1 MQAYQEEYIANLKEI
16 AALADRR
23 KPEALTFSAYE
34 LRRRQKEG
42 LARRKV
48 KRNVELLRGGLVPA
62 LDHLFEAKEEEVR
75 ELEDFAA
82 KLAGGVD
89 AGLFRRIHQA
99 LLSLARLKRD
109 RTATIR
115 ELYWLGMGYY
125 WLCNNLAGLDLEL
138 IEKYVSRMRLCFTE
152 AAAYLK
158 YFDEIEDTETR
169 GYILRSRAN
178 MALGPFKSQGG
189 KIRLVRETLRIMQDE
204 HYQEVEP
211 NLPWERYLYMTHQ
224 QMASSIAHDKSKVM
238 SPEDTASI
246 MESVYIVY
254 QQRIQEAEAQHERPT
269 LRWAFPCC
277 TIEYYCGLYDFGR
290 LLAKIEKLLDAAD
303 PEDHSPEGVYGVV
316 SLPAF
321 YCQYLMQEPE
331 RIPGRAA
338 YVDGLYRRALDYVD
352 SFPAEE
358 QENLALYLWQLSCT
372 FIETGGGM
380 SYGAFLEEIMLRF
393 APELYL
399 HSRMVAA
406 ACRAVCALILEEEP
420 DFFDDM
426 EGIADEADPAE
437 KRRKILDAAVQ
448 YGLLHD
454 AGKVS
459 LLQFFAQ
466 TGRQWLEEEYEVA
479 RLHTMVGESMLR
491 ERASTRPYAAAALG
505 HHAWYDGSAHGYPA
519 ACRRLE
525 CPGRQMVDVVG
536 LMDWLEN
543 VTGSGQ
549 ASSGIEMS
557 FDEAV
562 EEAVALEGRRF
573 SPLLTARLRD
583 KRVTDRICQA
593 FQEGRREAYRRMY
606 ERETNHVC
614 DAGNGMN

>member
-23 KPEALTFSAYE
+23 KPEALAFSAYE
-34 LRRRQKEG
+34 LRRRQNEG
-42 LARRKV
+42 LARQKV

-109 RTATIR
+109 RTAAIR

-178 MALGPFKSQGG
+178 MALGPFKSQGE

-204 HYQEVEP
+204 RYQEVEP

-254 QQRIQEAEAQHERPT
+254 QQRIQEAEARHERPT

-303 PEDHSPEGVYGVV
+303 PEDHSPEGVYGIV

-338 YVDGLYRRALDYVD
+338 YVDGLYQRALDYVD

-372 FIETGGGM
+372 YIETGGGM

-406 ACRAVCALILEEEP
+406 ARRAEIYEDIMAMPQGFDTYVGERGTLLSGGQKQRISIARIFLKDPPVLIL
-420 DFFDDM
+420 
-426 EGIADEADPAE
+426 DEATSALDSVTEA
-437 KRRKILDAAVQ
+437 KIQ
-448 YGLLHD
+448 
-454 AGKVS
+454 
-459 LLQFFAQ
+459 
-466 TGRQWLEEEYEVA
+466 
-479 RLHTMVGESMLR
+479 
-491 ERASTRPYAAAALG
+491 RA
-505 HHAWYDGSAHGYPA
+505 
-519 ACRRLE
+519 
-525 CPGRQMVDVVG
+525 
-536 LMDWLEN
+536 
-543 VTGSGQ
+543 
-549 ASSGIEMS
+549 
-557 FDEAV
+557 FDELARGRTTLIIAHRLSTV
-562 EEAVALEGRRF
+562 RNASRILVVRDGVITEEGTHED
-573 SPLLTARLRD
+573 LLAKDGDYAQL
-583 KRVTDRICQA
+583 
-593 FQEGRREAYRRMY
+593 YR
-606 ERETNHVC
+606 TQNLH
-614 DAGNGMN
+614 G